1 MLRTLLLITLPIL
14 IALPV
19 LITVP
24 AAALADPPTDAE
36 LEAASAAL
44 PMPSLEARLKARA
57 AAWRTVNNAA
67 ATLGLGEL
75 AVRQATDAAV
85 GTAVIVARND
95 AR

>member
-1 MLRTLLLITLPIL
+1 MLRTLLLIALPAL
-14 IALPV
+14 ITLPV
-19 LITVP
+19 LITLP

-67 ATLGLGEL
+67 AILGFGEL
-75 AVRQATDAAV
+75 AVRQATDATTGAV
-85 GTAVIVARND
+85 VLARND